1 MATQVAK
8 KRFIPNT
15 PVKAGVLY
23 KVVVNGKDYI
33 VKAKYNKTLA
43 TFNAMWFD
51 NIYPKQYFF
60 TSSQFAAFDGV
71 LMPLDEIIVDG
82 NSIVNENI
90 GAISNEELNDLF
102 SSYNY
107 GFPSIL
113 VGQEDHRTFKFDIYP
128 WQNKNS
134 EETKYYQIDDFGYTK
149 ILYVVDIQK
158 AQTFIFEVKDTFV
171 PVRAVSATTHR
182 FTVDFTGYSVTYQ
195 GISPTST
202 TATTC
207 IYSIPNS
214 LATRKLTVTPS
225 GVASLIL
232 KFE

>member
-23 KVVVNGKDYI
+23 KVVVNGKDYV

-60 TSSQFAAFDGV
+60 RGSEFAAFDGV

-82 NSIVNENI
+82 NSIINEQT
-90 GAISNEELNDLF
+90 GTMSNEELNVLF
-102 SSYNY
+102 AQYNY
-107 GFPSIL
+107 GFPYLITG
-113 VGQEDHRTFKFDIYP
+113 VEDHRTFKFDIYP
-128 WQNKNS
+128 FQNLNS
-134 EETKYYQIDDFGYTK
+134 EETKYHQLDNFAYSKTIT
-149 ILYVVDIQK
+149 VVGIEK
-158 AQTFIFEVKDTFV
+158 AQVFLFEVKDTFT
-171 PVRAVSATTHR
+171 PARASAVTTHSII
-182 FTVDFTGYSVTYQ
+182 VDFTGFTVTYQ
-195 GISPTST
+195 GTPTSATAT
-202 TATTC
+202 TAT
-207 IYSIPNS
+207 YSIPNS
-214 LATRKLTVTPS
+214 LVTRKLTVTPNGS
-225 GVASLIL
+225 SALIL